1 MERFI
6 IGLGICSAVMSLISI
21 GYILLSHLLK
31 GVWSAR
37 IRYYLW
43 LVILVGFLTPFKP
56 SLGSPVY
63 QVELDA
69 PMTAEPSQPW
79 NNLWFY
85 LTAVWILG
93 MVSLTVFYFVR
104 HYQFRKYLHR
114 AFENADI
121 TTINTAKNIA
131 AKMGVQ
137 QVSVIILPGIASPMM
152 TGLKAPLIILPDKE
166 YSKDELRLIIRHELS
181 HFKRLD
187 LIYKAFVLFCRVFHW
202 FNPLMPLIVKHI
214 ERECEL
220 ACDEVI
226 MSGAS
231 KKERK
236 IYCSSII
243 CAVQAKCETSNFPK
257 PVLAS
262 DFARESSYLRHR
274 LGMIVSSAQKRPL
287 GVICVIILAAVV
299 FSGTVIAVTYK
310 ESSEIDS
317 TGEAS
322 SQESPSFSLV
332 DSDSTALSTNT
343 TNESTSMQA
352 EDTTITASAAS
363 TTCTTQ
369 KSTHTTTGVSEETGT
384 TTGNKPVSTTNTPS
398 SATDGSG
405 ATSTTG
411 KPPVTTAVSPSAA
424 TSTTTRPATTTNS
437 GESETTST
445 TTTTT
450 TAGNVSDSDVTTAP
464 PTSQTG
470 TSSSHTTT
478 NTSGTSNSR
487 TTATT
492 FSTTK
497 GPDETTTTSAA
508 ESTTMTTS
516 LTTTQSLSTSENVK
530 TSLTTLTTTA
540 ASVTTGI
547 KTTVT
552 TTAAT
557 TTAPYN

>member
-93 MVSLTVFYFVR
+93 MVSLTVFYFIR
-104 HYQFRKYLHR
+104 HFQFRKYLHR
-114 AFENADI
+114 AAESADI
-121 TTINTAKNIA
+121 ATINASKSIA

-137 QVSVIILPGIASPMM
+137 QISIIILPGIASPMM
-152 TGLKAPLIILPDKE
+152 TGLRSPLIILPVKE

-187 LIYKAFVLFCRVFHW
+187 LIYKAFVLFCRIFHW

-220 ACDEVI
+220 ACDEII
-226 MSGAS
+226 MLGVS

-243 CAVQAKCETSNFPK
+243 CAVQAKCETSNYPK

-274 LGMIVSSAQKRPL
+274 LGMIVSSARKRPL
-287 GVICVIILAAVV
+287 GVFCIVILAAVI
-299 FSGTVIAVTYK
+299 FSGTIIAVTYK
-310 ESSEIDS
+310 GASEHESKDAMSSQDSSIPMHTDSESS
-317 TGEAS
+317 
-322 SQESPSFSLV
+322 
-332 DSDSTALSTNT
+332 
-343 TNESTSMQA
+343 
-352 EDTTITASAAS
+352 
-363 TTCTTQ
+363 
-369 KSTHTTTGVSEETGT
+369 STHTTTGEDASSHEGAVITASRSSTARTTHKAIHITTDISAETT
-384 TTGNKPVSTTNTPS
+384 SITGNKPTTTTTSPTSST
-398 SATDGSG
+398 AGG
-405 ATSTTG
+405 GLTT
-411 KPPVTTAVSPSAA
+411 
-424 TSTTTRPATTTNS
+424 TTTRWSPTVTTTTKPS
-437 GESETTST
+437 ST
-445 TTTTT
+445 TARTTTT
-450 TAGNVSDSDVTTAP
+450 TAGNVSGSDATTMP
-464 PTSQTG
+464 STSRSG
-470 TSSSHTTT
+470 MSASHTTT
-478 NTSGTSNSR
+478 NTSAPSYSS
-487 TTATT
+487 TTTTT
-492 FSTTK
+492 FSTTNAPGK
-497 GPDETTTTSAA
+497 
-508 ESTTMTTS
+508 STT
-516 LTTTQSLSTSENVK
+516 VPGR
-530 TSLTTLTTTA
+530 TTTA
-540 ASVTTGI
+540 LASMDARPATNQIGSASEDIGTSC
-547 KTTVT
+547 TTVLAGIAVAT
-552 TTAAT
+552 EKIKSTLSATMTKAALF
-557 TTAPYN
+557 

>member
-43 LVILVGFLTPFKP
+43 LAILVGFLTPFKP

-69 PMTAEPSQPW
+69 PIKAEPSQPW
-79 NNLWFY
+79 NNLWSY

-93 MVSLTVFYFVR
+93 MVSLTVFYFIR

-114 AFENADI
+114 ASENADI
-121 TTINTAKNIA
+121 AAINTAKNIA

-137 QVSVIILPGIASPMM
+137 QVSVIILQGIASPMM
-152 TGLKAPLIILPDKE
+152 TGLKTPLIILPDKE
-166 YSKDELRLIIRHELS
+166 YSKDELRLIIMHELS

-287 GVICVIILAAVV
+287 GVICVIILVAVV

-322 SQESPSFSLV
+322 SQKSPSISLV
-332 DSDSTALSTNT
+332 GSDSAALSTNT
-343 TNESTSMQA
+343 TNESTSMQT

-369 KSTHTTTGVSEETGT
+369 KSTHTTTGVSDETGT

-398 SATDGSG
+398 SSATEGSG
-405 ATSTTG
+405 ATSTTTS
-411 KPPVTTAVSPSAA
+411 PVTTTIASD
-424 TSTTTRPATTTNS
+424 
-437 GESETTST
+437 SETTS
-445 TTTTT
+445 TTTT

-492 FSTTK
+492 FTTTK

-516 LTTTQSLSTSENVK
+516 PTTTQSRSTSENVE
-530 TSLTTLTTTA
+530 TSFTTAATTTA
-540 ASVTTGI
+540 GVTTGI
-547 KTTVT
+547 KTTVAVAVT
-552 TTAAT
+552 TTV
-557 TTAPYN
+557 PRY